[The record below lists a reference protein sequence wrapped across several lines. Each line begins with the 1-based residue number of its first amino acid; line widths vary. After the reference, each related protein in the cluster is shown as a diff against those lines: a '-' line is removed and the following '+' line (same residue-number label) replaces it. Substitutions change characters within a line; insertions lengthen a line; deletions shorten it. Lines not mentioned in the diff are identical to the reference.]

1 MLEALLR
8 ANADPADIVHHAEAA
23 GAEDVVAEYALVAAR
38 RAAAL
43 GSNREAFSHYRRAS
57 EIGSCTPAAEQAAV
71 LTAARRTPIF
81 CEVTVSMDVIPR
93 QFQPWAV
100 PLLYT
105 APLDGRETAELTVP

>member
-1 MLEALLR
+1 MLRDLLVNTHLIVNNER
-8 ANADPADIVHHAEAA
+8 LEIISFAPAVE
-23 GAEDVVAEYALVAAR
+23 L
-38 RAAAL
+38 
-43 GSNREAFSHYRRAS
+43 
-57 EIGSCTPAAEQAAV
+57 TAV

-105 APLDGRETAELTVP
+105 APLDGRESAELTIP